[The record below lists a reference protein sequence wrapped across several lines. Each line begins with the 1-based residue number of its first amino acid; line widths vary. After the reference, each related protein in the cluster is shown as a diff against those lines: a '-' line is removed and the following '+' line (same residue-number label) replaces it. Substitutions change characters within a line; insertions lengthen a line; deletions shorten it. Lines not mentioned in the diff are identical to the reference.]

1 MTTPFLFN
9 EVSLADSEDEL
20 SNLNTKKSSKFKNI
34 PAKILK
40 ISRNSCSETLT
51 ALFNKTVL
59 TGNFP
64 NELKLADVT
73 PVFKKENPLK
83 SKNYRPVSVLP
94 VVSKIFERIM
104 HKQMSLYVD
113 NFLSPYVCGY
123 RKGFSTQQALLSLIE
138 KWKNILDKKGYGGAV
153 LMDISQAFDTL
164 HHDLLIAKLHAYGF
178 TRESLKLIKSY
189 LTNRWQRTKEFHM
202 DQFLDRCSLI
212 STLMTFFI

>member
-1 MTTPFLFN
+1 MTIKNSLRVTTLFLFN
-9 EVSLADSEDEL
+9 EVSLADIEEEL
-20 SNLNTKKSSKFKNI
+20 SNLNTIKSSRFKNI

-40 ISRNSCSETLT
+40 ISRNSCSETLK

-113 NFLSPYVCGY
+113 NFCHHICVV
-123 RKGFSTQQALLSLIE
+123 TE
-138 KWKNILDKKGYGGAV
+138 KDLV
-153 LMDISQAFDTL
+153 HSQHF
-164 HHDLLIAKLHAYGF
+164 
-178 TRESLKLIKSY
+178 Y
-189 LTNRWQRTKEFHM
+189 L
-202 DQFLDRCSLI
+202 
-212 STLMTFFI
+212 